1 MDTTAIRI
9 QGVSRRFD
17 QTDGQAPLLVLDDID
32 LSISQGEFVSL
43 VGASGCGK
51 TTLLK
56 MMGGLITCEEGTI
69 TIGGRPV
76 RGVPDDIGFV
86 FQEPGLLPW
95 RSVTGNVELALQHKR
110 LPAAKKREIVRG
122 YLEVTGL
129 TDFARFPPYRLSG
142 GMQQRVGLARAL
154 AVDPSVLLMDEPFGA
169 LDALTRAALQVELG
183 RIVESVGSTVV
194 FVTHDVDEAIFLSD
208 RVVVMSTRPGRIRAI
223 VDVPGK
229 RPRTRDEFTSN
240 GAYLEL
246 RNRILHLIEGVPE
259 AAA

>member
-1 MDTTAIRI
+1 
-9 QGVSRRFD
+9 
-17 QTDGQAPLLVLDDID
+17 
-32 LSISQGEFVSL
+32 
-43 VGASGCGK
+43 
-51 TTLLK
+51 
-56 MMGGLITCEEGTI
+56 
-69 TIGGRPV
+69 
-76 RGVPDDIGFV
+76 V

-208 RVVVMSTRPGRIRAI
+208 RWS
-223 VDVPGK
+223 
-229 RPRTRDEFTSN
+229 S
-240 GAYLEL
+240 
-246 RNRILHLIEGVPE
+246 
-259 AAA
+259 